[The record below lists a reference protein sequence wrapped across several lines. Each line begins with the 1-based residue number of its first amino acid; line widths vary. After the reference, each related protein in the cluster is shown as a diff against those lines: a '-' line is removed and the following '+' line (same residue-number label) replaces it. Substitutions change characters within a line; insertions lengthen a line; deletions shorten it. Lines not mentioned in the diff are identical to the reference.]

1 MRILRHPFF
10 VASLLLY
17 LALKATR
24 HSHFRLPFVHD
35 YLADFLC
42 MPVVMGIALII
53 LRRWVSRDEGSTLS
67 WGLMAGT
74 VALYSFLFE
83 YWFPQ
88 ISTDFRA
95 DPWDVLAYA
104 AGAVAF
110 QVWLN
115 RPLPR
120 R

>member
-10 VASLLLY
+10 GIACGLY

-24 HSHFRLPFVHD
+24 SSALRLPIVHD

-42 MPVVMGIALII
+42 MPVVMGIALAI

-67 WGLMAGT
+67 SALMVGT
-74 VALYSFLFE
+74 VLLYSFLFE
-83 YWFPQ
+83 YWFPS
-88 ISTDFRA
+88 ISPNFTA

-104 AGAVAF
+104 LGAVAF
-110 QVWLN
+110 HVFLN
-115 RPLPR
+115 RPLPAR
-120 R
+120 